1 MKNGWT
7 GGQYSVFRAV
17 FGLHLLVHFVQLAPW
32 AAELFSNQGILADGR
47 GSPLLHFFPN
57 ILAVWDGPT
66 FVTIVVIT
74 AAALS
79 VLFAVGWCDR
89 IAAILLW
96 YIWACLHGRMPLIAN
111 PGLPYIGWLLLA
123 HACLPSAPY
132 GSLAARARVDPGGG
146 WRMPDGIFLVAW
158 ILLALGYSY
167 SGLTKLASPSWLDG
181 TAMER
186 VLQNPLARPGWL
198 RGLLLTL
205 PPSMMR
211 VMTWGALAA
220 ETSFAPL
227 ALMRSTRPWIWLV
240 LLLMHFGLIMVVDFT
255 DLSLGMIMIHFFT
268 FDPAWIP
275 AKPPVGT
282 DVLFYDGSCG
292 LCHRAV
298 RFILAEDRSGT
309 AFRFAPL
316 GGETFAATIPQTEA
330 AKLPDSLVVATTD
343 GQVLI
348 RARAVRNIASKLGG
362 IWRLIAAASLLIPT
376 SVLDAGYDVIARIRY
391 RLFARP
397 KDACPVLPTG
407 LRGRFAP

>member
-17 FGLHLLVHFVQLAPW
+17 FGLYLLIHFVQLAPW
-32 AAELFSNQGILADGR
+32 AAELFSNLGILADGR
-47 GSPLLHFFPN
+47 ESPLLHLFPN
-57 ILAVWDGPT
+57 VFAVWDSPA
-66 FVTIVVIT
+66 FVTVVVIMG
-74 AAALS
+74 AALS
-79 VLFAVGWCDR
+79 VLFAIGWFDR
-89 IAAILLW
+89 MAAILLW
-96 YIWACLHGRMPLIAN
+96 YVWACLHGRMPLIAN

-123 HACLPSAPY
+123 HACLPPAPY
-132 GSLAARARVDPGGG
+132 GSVAARGRVDPGGG
-146 WRMPDGIFLVAW
+146 WRMPEGIFLVAW

-186 VLQNPLARPGWL
+186 VLQNPLARPGWI
-198 RGLLLTL
+198 RDFLLTL
-205 PPSMMR
+205 SPSILR
-211 VMTWGALAA
+211 AMTWGALAA
-220 ETSFAPL
+220 EIAFAPL
-227 ALMRSTRPWIWLV
+227 ALLRSARPWIWLV
-240 LLLMHFGLIMVVDFT
+240 LLLMHFGLILVVDFT

-275 AKPPVGT
+275 ARPAAGT

-298 RFILAEDRSGT
+298 RFILGEDRSGT

-316 GGETFAATIPQTEA
+316 GGETFAATIPQSLA

-343 GQVLI
+343 RQFLI
-348 RARAVRNIASKLGG
+348 RAQAVRSIASKLGG
-362 IWRLIAAASLLIPT
+362 IWRLVAVMSCIIPIA
-376 SVLDAGYDVIARIRY
+376 VLDLGYDFIARIRY

-397 KDACPVLPTG
+397 KQACPILPPP
-407 LRGRFAP
+407 LRSRFAS